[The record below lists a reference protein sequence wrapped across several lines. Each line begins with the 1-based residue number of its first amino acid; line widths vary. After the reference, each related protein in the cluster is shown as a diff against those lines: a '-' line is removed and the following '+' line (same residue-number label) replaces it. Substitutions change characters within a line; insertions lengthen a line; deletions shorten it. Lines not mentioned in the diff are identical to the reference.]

1 MELTAALSLIK
12 YAVRLLILF
21 LCFGGT
27 YVKLKGSSPWDV
39 FSMLHAGNFA
49 LEGYFAGVVLLILI
63 LCGMCVQERF
73 FCRILCPMGAIFSLL
88 PVLPY
93 FALRRERENC
103 ISGCA
108 ACTKK
113 CPSDIGLPELGS
125 IETRGD
131 CFMCQKC
138 TGICPKG
145 NIHCGVSGKLKG
157 NELLFTA
164 IRAVF
169 LLFLYLWIGI

>member
-1 MELTAALSLIK
+1 
-12 YAVRLLILF
+12 
-21 LCFGGT
+21 
-27 YVKLKGSSPWDV
+27 
-39 FSMLHAGNFA
+39 
-49 LEGYFAGVVLLILI
+49 
-63 LCGMCVQERF
+63 
-73 FCRILCPMGAIFSLL
+73 MGAIFSLL

-108 ACTKK
+108 VCTKK
-113 CPSDIGLPELGS
+113 CPSDIGLPELGA

-145 NIHCGVSGKLKG
+145 NIHYGVSGKLKG
-157 NELLFTA
+157 NELWFTA

>member
-1 MELTAALSLIK
+1 MSFPCFMQE
-12 YAVRLLILF
+12 ILHWKDI
-21 LCFGGT
+21 LRE
-27 YVKLKGSSPWDV
+27 SSCSFSSCVACACRSV
-39 FSMLHAGNFA
+39 FSA
-49 LEGYFAGVVLLILI
+49 V
-63 LCGMCVQERF
+63 
-73 FCRILCPMGAIFSLL
+73 FCARWDAIFSLL

-157 NELLFTA
+157 NELWFTA